1 MFLSAP
7 ACDQL
12 LWAWASGLCLCG
24 VGWWVGLV
32 WLFFPLFVGVVWSL
46 RRPSAVCFLG
56 VVVLASAAA
65 AALHQC
71 AVYLGAVHFT
81 KLSQTEVVIG
91 VFCNTAIENAG
102 ADKELASIKQVYTKS
117 NQVPGVQMS
126 MEIHQEFKAFS
137 SFREKT
143 YLFLISRFG
152 DVISLFF
159 WGGGFNTSTPLVKVL
174 ISSVGMSLYPKYLRT
189 FVHSLRF
196 FACGMSYLRGIGVK
210 HM

>member
-12 LWAWASGLCLCG
+12 LWAWASSLCLCG

-32 WLFFPLFVGVVWSL
+32 WLFFPPFDGVVWSL
-46 RRPSAVCFLG
+46 WRPSAVCFLG

-81 KLSQTEVVIG
+81 KCTQPEVVIG

-117 NQVPGVQMS
+117 NQVPGRSNVDGNSSGVQS
-126 MEIHQEFKAFS
+126 LQ
-137 SFREKT
+137 
-143 YLFLISRFG
+143 FLSG
-152 DVISLFF
+152 KDLSLFDQQI
-159 WGGGFNTSTPLVKVL
+159 WGCTYCN
-174 ISSVGMSLYPKYLRT
+174 
-189 FVHSLRF
+189 
-196 FACGMSYLRGIGVK
+196 
-210 HM
+210 